1 MVQRLN
7 KLSDVGGL
15 LIAEGLKSNC
25 SVTAVHLVSY
35 RLSLLLLFVD
45 TFTCVQTFGYSSG
58 LQNGPSIISQREITE
73 SIQKGQGYDKGVA
86 VACQFFSFESCE
98 YIDLSDTSV
107 PCFNL

>member
-1 MVQRLN
+1 MVQRHN

-15 LIAEGLKSNC
+15 LIAEGLKGNC

-35 RLSLLLLFVD
+35 RLFLLLLFVD
-45 TFTCVQTFGYSSG
+45 SFACVQTFGYSSG
-58 LQNGPSIISQREITE
+58 VQNGLSIISQREITE

-86 VACQFFSFESCE
+86 VACQFFPFESRE
-98 YIDLSDTSV
+98 YIDLSNKLV